1 MKFEIYDGEVPNAH
15 ALEDPVMDESI
26 LRKLVFTRKKRI
38 GVDEQSGKDIVL
50 IGTNQVRIGKSDF
63 TLTPAAWI
71 YEYGTGRWP
80 MRNPFVGV
88 MGERYEAM
96 LCCVPELCQAYDFT
110 GRTFDFLVRSTGQYS
125 KLYALML
132 GDFRHEMDLKIWHPF
147 DETRMISTT
156 EFSRVFARTYAVNRI
171 FVKSASTGKLEI
183 YQSDPSEM
191 DGWTN
196 FVKRNN
202 EGR

>member
-1 MKFEIYDGEVPNAH
+1 MA
-15 ALEDPVMDESI
+15 
-26 LRKLVFTRKKRI
+26 
-38 GVDEQSGKDIVL
+38 
-50 IGTNQVRIGKSDF
+50 
-63 TLTPAAWI
+63 
-71 YEYGTGRWP
+71 
-80 MRNPFVGV
+80 
-88 MGERYEAM
+88 
-96 LCCVPELCQAYDFT
+96 ELCQAYDFT
-110 GRTFDFLVRSTGQYS
+110 GRTIDFLVRSTGQYS

-183 YQSDPSEM
+183 YQSDPYEM
-191 DGWTN
+191 DGWIN
-196 FVKRNN
+196 FIKRNN